1 MLNEKRVRDVI
12 EEEGDRIFLTSAE
25 VPGGFEQFSASE
37 MFPKNK
43 SSTAVTVV
51 AVVLASVMV
60 LHKLA
65 NTPEVRYA
73 WQIKAVPSSCKIVNG
88 PFCNRGVVDVT
99 NFVLFA
105 LDDHSESVIFEVS
118 LVRSVIPRK
127 RPSIE
132 FQDAFS
138 EVVVAFAERGAGGRL
153 RGRGS
158 SAFVGC
164 EQIREVTIFCPGLL
178 RAPNYLC

>member
-1 MLNEKRVRDVI
+1 M
-12 EEEGDRIFLTSAE
+12 
-25 VPGGFEQFSASE
+25 
-37 MFPKNK
+37 
-43 SSTAVTVV
+43 TVV

-65 NTPEVRYA
+65 NTPEVGYA
-73 WQIKAVPSSCKIVNG
+73 WQIKVPSSCKIVNG

-118 LVRSVIPRK
+118 LMRSVIPRMG
-127 RPSIE
+127 PSIE

-138 EVVVAFAERGAGGRL
+138 EVVVAFAERAAAGGSEDEAVVHL
-153 RGRGS
+153 
-158 SAFVGC
+158 
-164 EQIREVTIFCPGLL
+164 
-178 RAPNYLC
+178 